1 MSQKK
6 IKFRTIIIIFIF
18 LIFVPAYFLD
28 NIRNYFLLPSNAI
41 GPIKP
46 RTSNISFNV
55 GALNEEISR
64 LNSEVERLK
73 NDRFKMINHHDRECV
88 QKWAGLEA
96 YLKQAVV
103 SKKGEAFANEYIKNL
118 NAITPLEWLPI
129 PATVLGEH
137 MNHWERKLE
146 VNRGKNHGVEVG
158 YPVVSGSSIVG
169 IVIAVTPWTSTVT
182 HLTNEGVKIP
192 CVLANSENLRGL
204 LVGVG
209 RKVKGEFALINYLD
223 RRGNIEVGHKVF
235 SSDIAK
241 KFPGGFLLGTIRK
254 KSKKDSELY
263 YSVEMEPAV
272 PFYLISEVVI
282 LKPLDVK

>member
-1 MSQKK
+1 MSQNKV
-6 IKFRTIIIIFIF
+6 KFRVIFIIFII
-18 LIFVPAYFLD
+18 LIFVPAYFID
-28 NIRNYFLLPSNAI
+28 NIRNYFLLPANTV

-55 GALNEEISR
+55 AELNEEIAR
-64 LNSEVERLK
+64 LTAEVERLK
-73 NDRFKMINHHDRECV
+73 NDRSKMINYHDRECV
-88 QKWAGLEA
+88 QKWVGLES
-96 YLKQAVV
+96 YLKQAVA
-103 SKKGEAFANEYIKNL
+103 SSKGEAFANDYMKNL
-118 NAITPLEWLPI
+118 KAITPLEWLPI

-137 MNHWERKLE
+137 LNHWERKLE

-158 YPVVSGSSIVG
+158 QPVVSGTSIVG
-169 IVIAVTPWTSTVT
+169 TVIAVTPWTSTVS

-192 CVLANSENLRGL
+192 CVLANAENLRGL
-204 LVGVG
+204 VVGVG
-209 RKVKGEFALINYLD
+209 RKIKGELAVINYLD

-241 KFPGGFLLGTIRK
+241 KFPNGFLLGTVRK